1 MVSQG
6 FGNLGAGTGREGGTS
21 PLHEWK
27 SARFGLFFGRH
38 ALSHQ
43 DSPRCNGYHM
53 TAQTLTTSPA
63 PELVRYVRVTDI
75 TTTAKRK
82 GILPISPSTL
92 WRLIKAGSFPKPV
105 RLSSKVVA
113 WRASDITAWLAARE
127 QAGAVEGG
135 EQ

>member
-1 MVSQG
+1 
-6 FGNLGAGTGREGGTS
+6 
-21 PLHEWK
+21 
-27 SARFGLFFGRH
+27 
-38 ALSHQ
+38 
-43 DSPRCNGYHM
+43 M
-53 TAQTLTTSPA
+53 TAQHEATSP
-63 PELVRYVRVTDI
+63 EIVRYMRAADI

-82 GILPISPSTL
+82 GILPISPSAL
-92 WRLIKAGSFPKPV
+92 WRWVKAGSFPQPV